1 MHNTSLSGF
10 EENRQRS
17 FPSLIRM
24 TRCPQDRRAA
34 KEDRRAAKEVLPVGE
49 SNPGLPVTGGD
60 TVHYTNEEQMTSNQ
74 H

>member
-24 TRCPQDRRAA
+24 TRCPQEGRAA
-34 KEDRRAAKEVLPVGE
+34 KEEGRAAKEVLPVGE
-49 SNPGLPVTGGD
+49 SNMTGGD